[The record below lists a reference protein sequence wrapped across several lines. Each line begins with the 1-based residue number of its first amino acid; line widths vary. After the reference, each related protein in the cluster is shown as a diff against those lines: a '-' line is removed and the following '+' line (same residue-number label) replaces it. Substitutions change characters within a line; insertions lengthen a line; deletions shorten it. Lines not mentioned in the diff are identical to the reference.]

1 MLPLLAPTTP
11 PAAAPEYLRGVEPA
25 EALTRIASLL
35 ERRRDP
41 RYRVQ
46 AFRRAAVAIRDVPI
60 AELRRLAERGR
71 LRDLPNVGD
80 TTATIIAEALA
91 GEVPA
96 YLARL
101 EQDVT
106 EPGTDAGNALR
117 AALRGDLHVHS
128 DWSDGGDTIRTM
140 AERVRDIGHEY
151 FALTDHSPRLT
162 IAHGLPP
169 ERLREQLDVIAD
181 LNRELE
187 GIRIL
192 SGIEV
197 DINLD
202 GSLDQEPEL
211 LAEVDV
217 VVASVHSKLRM
228 EKAEMTQRMVTA
240 MANPDSDI
248 LGHCTGRLVTG
259 RGRPESEFDVDAV
272 LGTCLRFDKAL
283 EINCRPERLDPPRRI
298 LQQAV
303 GLGVKVSIDTD
314 SHAAEQLDWHPFGTD
329 RAAECGVR
337 VEKIVNSWP
346 VEELLAWTASH
357 GRST

>member
-1 MLPLLAPTTP
+1 
-11 PAAAPEYLRGVEPA
+11 VEPI

-35 ERRRDP
+35 ERRREP

-46 AFRRAAVAIRDVPI
+46 AFRRAAIAIRDVPVE
-60 AELRRLAERGR
+60 ELRHLADRGR

-80 TTATIIAEALA
+80 TTAAVIVEALA
-91 GEVPA
+91 GMTPT
-96 YLARL
+96 YLERL

-106 EPGTDAGNALR
+106 EPGSDAGNAVR

-140 AERVRDIGHEY
+140 AERVREVGHEY
-151 FALTDHSPRLT
+151 FALTDHSPRLK
-162 IAHGLPP
+162 IAHGLSP
-169 ERLREQLDVIAD
+169 ERLREQLDVIGD
-181 LNRELE
+181 LNRELAPL
-187 GIRIL
+187 RIL

-197 DINLD
+197 DINED

-211 LAEVDV
+211 LAEIDV

-228 EKAEMTQRMVTA
+228 DTIGMTRRMVA
-240 MANPDSDI
+240 AIAHPDSDI

-259 RGRPESEFDVDAV
+259 RGRPESEFDVEAV
-272 LGTCLRFDKAL
+272 LDTCLQFDKAL

-298 LQQAV
+298 LLRAV
-303 GLGVKVSIDTD
+303 ELGVKVAIDTD
-314 SHAAEQLDWHPFGTD
+314 SHAAEQLEWQPFGTD
-329 RAAECGVR
+329 RAAECGVS
-337 VEKIVNSWP
+337 VESIVNSWP

-357 GRST
+357 GRGAVAAVR

>member
-1 MLPLLAPTTP
+1 
-11 PAAAPEYLRGVEPA
+11 VEPA

-46 AFRRAAVAIRDVPI
+46 AFRRAAVSVRDVPVD
-60 AELRRLAERGR
+60 ELRRMAERGR

-80 TTATIIAEALA
+80 TTATVIAEALA

-96 YLARL
+96 YLAKL
-101 EQDVT
+101 EQEVT
-106 EPGTDAGNALR
+106 EPGSDAGNVLR

-140 AERVRDIGHEY
+140 AERVREVGHEY

-162 IAHGLPP
+162 IAHGLSPK
-169 ERLREQLDVIAD
+169 RLREQLEVVAE
-181 LNRELE
+181 LNRELAE
-187 GIRIL
+187 EVKPLRIL

-197 DINLD
+197 DINED

-211 LAEVDV
+211 LAEIDV

-228 EKAEMTQRMVTA
+228 DKAAMTKRMVAA
-240 MANPDSDI
+240 MEHPDSDI

-272 LGTCLRFDKAL
+272 LETCLRFDKAL
-283 EINCRPERLDPPRRI
+283 EINCRPERLDPPKRI
-298 LQQAV
+298 LRQAV
-303 GLGVKVSIDTD
+303 EMGLKVSIDTD

-329 RAAECGVR
+329 RAAECGVP
-337 VEKIVNSWP
+337 VETIVNAWP
-346 VEELLAWTASH
+346 VDKLLAWTASH
-357 GRST
+357 GRGVEAGSG